1 MKEMSAEFLQ
11 PNTLWE
17 THMGLRD
24 ELEEAGRNREL
35 LADTFGEKSEI
46 AQAAVAIEVAIRALR
61 DAMLAQFSEYVD
73 SGAADA
79 AIDAVESTEAQ

>member
-1 MKEMSAEFLQ
+1 MTMKDMDTEFLR
-11 PNTLWE
+11 PDTLWE

-24 ELEEAGRNREL
+24 ELEVAGRNREL
-35 LADTFGEKSEI
+35 LTETFGEKSEI

-61 DAMLAQFSEYVD
+61 DAMLAQFNEYVE

-79 AIDAVESTEAQ
+79 AIEATR